1 MRFLVELTSGNKVV
15 KEWFDVEDFESKL
28 DFEDKINEM
37 LEDCEYRFEDWVDIP
52 EGLIETNYVDEFL
65 WELDDIESQLNGG
78 DLDTFIEFCDEWGL
92 HLSDAWNNLDS
103 YNDMYMGNYGSMRSF
118 AEEHIDELYEYNIPS
133 SWIDYDQ
140 VERDLS
146 NDYTEINGHIFANS

>member
-1 MRFLVELTSGNKVV
+1 MRFLVELISGNKVV
-15 KEWFDVEDFESKL
+15 KEWLDVEDFESKL

-37 LEDCEYRFEDWVDIP
+37 LEDCEYKFEDWVDIP
-52 EGLIETNYVDEFL
+52 EGLIETHYVDEIL
-65 WELDDIESQLNGG
+65 WELYDIGNQLNGG
-78 DLDTFIEFCDEWGL
+78 DFDTFIEFCDEWGL
-92 HLSDAWNNLDS
+92 PLSDAWNNLDS

-146 NDYTEINGHIFANS
+146 HDYTEINGHIFANS